1 MRIREHCPPLR
12 TGRAPWG
19 TASPAVH
26 PDGPVRSRARHAG
39 GREGIEF
46 FTEIKTVFH
55 DYTGSA
61 RKTNIY

>member
-1 MRIREHCPPLR
+1 MHPL
-12 TGRAPWG
+12 G
-19 TASPAVH
+19 TASPVVH

-39 GREGIEF
+39 DREMAREGIEF